1 MSVALSYTSAVDSAV
16 DRPKTRATTVSFA
29 TFLAV
34 AAIAATVDLLTKE
47 LATGL
52 LSDGRFVAIGD
63 QLGFMLVYNTGSAG
77 GVSIGP
83 FTRSINVLAT
93 MLAIGMVIRVVSP
106 LASVDAR
113 AALPLGLLTGGALGN
128 LASMLAGPEGVADFL
143 AVRIGHSGMIIMN
156 IADLF
161 LWVGALLLAPVV
173 LRLLGAIRAERR
185 AAKAALTAA
194 RA

>member
-1 MSVALSYTSAVDSAV
+1 MGAALSYSTAVVPQLGRSTSVTLV
-16 DRPKTRATTVSFA
+16 

-52 LSDGRFVAIGD
+52 LADGRLVSVTDRIGF
-63 QLGFMLVYNTGSAG
+63 LLVYNTGSAG
-77 GVSIGP
+77 GLSIGP
-83 FTRSINVLAT
+83 FTRSINVLVT
-93 MLAIGMVIRVVSP
+93 MLAIGMVMRVVLP
-106 LASVDAR
+106 LASVDER
-113 AALPLGLLTGGALGN
+113 AALPLGLLTGGACGN

-143 AVRIGHSGMIIMN
+143 AVRLGQWGTIVMN

-161 LWVGALLLAPVV
+161 LWVGAMLLVPVV

-185 AAKAALTAA
+185 AAALALQTS
-194 RA
+194 

>member
-1 MSVALSYTSAVDSAV
+1 MSVALTYNSAV
-16 DRPKTRATTVSFA
+16 DRPKAEATSVSFA

-34 AAIAATVDLLTKE
+34 AAIAATMDLLSKE

-52 LSDGRFVAIGD
+52 LSDGRFVALSD
-63 QLGFMLVYNTGSAG
+63 RLGFMLVYNTGSAG
-77 GVSIGP
+77 GFSIGP
-83 FTRSINVLAT
+83 FTRSINVVVT
-93 MLAIGMVIRVVSP
+93 MLAIGMVMRIVSP

-128 LASMLAGPEGVADFL
+128 LASMLAGPAGVADFL
-143 AVRIGHSGMIIMN
+143 AVRVGHSAMIVMN

-185 AAKAALTAA
+185 TAVA
-194 RA
+194 VPA

>member
-93 MLAIGMVIRVVSP
+93 MLAIGMVMRVVSP

>member
-1 MSVALSYTSAVDSAV
+1 M
-16 DRPKTRATTVSFA
+16 
-29 TFLAV
+29 
-34 AAIAATVDLLTKE
+34 
-47 LATGL
+47 
-52 LSDGRFVAIGD
+52 
-63 QLGFMLVYNTGSAG
+63 
-77 GVSIGP
+77 SIGS

-93 MLAIGMVIRVVSP
+93 MLAIGMVMRVVSP

-185 AAKAALTAA
+185 AAKATLTAA